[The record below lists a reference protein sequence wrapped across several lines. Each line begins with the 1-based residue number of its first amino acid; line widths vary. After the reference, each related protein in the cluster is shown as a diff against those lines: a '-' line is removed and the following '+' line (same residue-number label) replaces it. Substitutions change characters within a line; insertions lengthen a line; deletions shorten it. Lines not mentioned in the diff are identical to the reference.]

1 MSAEASL
8 VLAAAWIGAVSG
20 LLLIMILVRFCS

>member
-8 VLAAAWIGAVSG
+8 GLAGTWCGAVSG
-20 LLLIMILVRFCS
+20 LLLIMIVVRSFG